1 MTGEEIMLRLH
12 RGETCYQILQD
23 SAKPIKQRGPF
34 VEDFRWRFEDGATC
48 TTSCVANLRKRNKVA
63 ISFLPDRKIL
73 RVVE

>member
-1 MTGEEIMLRLH
+1 MTGEEIMQRLH

-23 SAKPIKQRGPF
+23 SAKPIKKRGPF
-34 VEDFRWRFEDGATC
+34 VEDFRWRFDDGATC